1 MKREALAGRLRRLA
15 LTGMLAAGVGI
26 GAPASADPGAF
37 EWLMKQAELSR
48 DGAVTKQQFLDAM
61 GRAYDQTMAKMKNDP
76 KRVRHGMF
84 TRDGM
89 RELLAD
95 IYRGE

>member
-1 MKREALAGRLRRLA
+1 MKKALIAA
-15 LTGMLAAGVGI
+15 AMLAVGLGI

-61 GRAYDQTMAKMKNDP
+61 GRAYDQAMAKMKNDP
-76 KRVRHGMF
+76 KRVQRGML
-84 TRDGM
+84 TEDGM

-95 IYRGE
+95 IYRSV